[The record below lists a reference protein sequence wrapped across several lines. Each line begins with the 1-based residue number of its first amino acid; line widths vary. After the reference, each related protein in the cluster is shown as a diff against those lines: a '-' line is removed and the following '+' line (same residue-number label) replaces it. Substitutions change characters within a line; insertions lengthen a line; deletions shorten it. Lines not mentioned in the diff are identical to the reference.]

1 MTVRR
6 SALEQKSFS
15 SLCEVVAFFL
25 ASERGT
31 GGIDTTYASNARL
44 SPLLFVFTLPIHR
57 RAASR
62 GVKPGVDKKTK
73 TIGQYEILKKKLG
86 EGTFGK
92 VKMGR
97 HQLSKEGV
105 AIKVLER
112 SRIKEEADVKRVSRE
127 IKILRRIR
135 HDNIVQLY
143 EVIYTRSQIYLIME
157 YANGEACARER
168 GRASAC
174 QLAQSYSSL
183 TRTCS
188 RRWRDI

>member
-1 MTVRR
+1 MKRANVYCIV
-6 SALEQKSFS
+6 SP
-15 SLCEVVAFFL
+15 
-25 ASERGT
+25 T
-31 GGIDTTYASNARL
+31 G
-44 SPLLFVFTLPIHR
+44 LLTHR
-57 RAASR
+57 RVVPR
-62 GVKPGVDKKTK
+62 NVKSGTERKAK

-157 YANGEACARER
+157 YANGGCGA
-168 GRASAC
+168 G
-174 QLAQSYSSL
+174 
-183 TRTCS
+183 
-188 RRWRDI
+188 